1 MIDPNWTSVLPPV
14 LAIVL
19 AIWTKQVYLSLA
31 GGLWLAWTMLSEW
44 NPLSGIA
51 ASIQGAVDVLGSDA
65 QVILF
70 TLVIGAL
77 IATVEASGGVRGFV
91 RFLERNKWVNSA
103 KRSQL
108 LAWLT
113 GMVIFIES
121 NITVLVAGS
130 VARPLFDR
138 YKSSREKLSLI
149 HISEPTR
156 PY

>member
-1 MIDPNWTSVLPPV
+1 MIDPDWTSLLPPV

-91 RFLERNKWVNSA
+91 RLSSRISQFWWLV
-103 KRSQL
+103 RSHVL
-108 LAWLT
+108 FLT
-113 GMVIFIES
+113 GIKVP
-121 NITVLVAGS
+121 V
-130 VARPLFDR
+130 R
-138 YKSSREKLSLI
+138 SSRTLS
-149 HISEPTR
+149 TR
-156 PY
+156 LLLQSAY